1 MLTSWFSSQV
11 LPAVISAASGAV
23 FGALTAGWDKLSK
36 RFLLSKLGPSLKTIF
51 NVLDP
56 ILDASL
62 EAWDGSDVEKVLRL
76 VIETIEDGKLNASEV
91 NQSVRLVSE
100 LWLPQ
105 IASEKTAK
113 GLIGEKEM
121 VLAAKIRN
129 AVETKSL
136 DAPDLLTTLKN
147 LYMS

>member
-11 LPAVISAASGAV
+11 LPAIISAASGVV
-23 FGALTAGWDKLSK
+23 FGALVAGWDRFSK
-36 RFLLSKLGPSLKTIF
+36 KFLLTKLGPSIKTIF
-51 NVLDP
+51 NILDP
-56 ILDASL
+56 VLDASL

-76 VIETIEDGKLNASEV
+76 VIETVEDGQLSHDEV
-91 NQSVRLVSE
+91 NQSIRLVSE

-105 IASEKTAK
+105 IATEKTAK
-113 GLIGEKEM
+113 GLIDEKELK
-121 VLAAKIRN
+121 LAAKIRE

-136 DAPDLLTTLKN
+136 DAPDLLSTLRL

>member
-1 MLTSWFSSQV
+1 MLTSWFSSQI

-23 FGALTAGWDKLSK
+23 FGALIAGWDNLSK
-36 RFLLSKLGPSLKTIF
+36 KILLSKLGPSLATIF
-51 NVLDP
+51 NVIDP

-62 EAWDGSDVEKVLRL
+62 ETWTGSDVEKVLRL
-76 VIETIEDGKLNASEV
+76 AIETIEDGKLSAAEV

-105 IASEKTAK
+105 IATEKTAK
-113 GLIGEKEM
+113 GLIGEKELI
-121 VLAAKIRN
+121 LADKIRN

-136 DAPDLLTTLKN
+136 DAPNLLTTLKN
-147 LYMS
+147 LYIN

>member
-11 LPAVISAASGAV
+11 LPAIISAASGAV
-23 FGALTAGWDKLSK
+23 FGALIVGWDKFSK
-36 RFLLSKLGPSLKTIF
+36 RFLLSKLGPSLNTIF

-76 VIETIEDGKLNASEV
+76 VIETVEDGQLTPNEV
-91 NQSVRLVSE
+91 NQSVRLISE

-113 GLIGEKEM
+113 GLIGEKELI
-121 VLAAKIRN
+121 LANKIRSS
-129 AVETKSL
+129 VETKSL

-147 LYMS
+147 LYID